1 MLNNQ
6 KLTANRETVI
16 KTAAM
21 VAVAALMFGLIL
33 VFNSMI
39 GYAAD
44 DYLYFF
50 KYRSCCKGNSGASDG
65 DRRYLHWHGDPL

>member
-50 KYRSCCKGNSGASDG
+50 KCCKGNSGASDG
-65 DRRYLHWHGDPL
+65 DRRYLHGHGDAL